1 MIFLNFSYSLEE
13 KPQIHSMVF
22 LFIVSTFYKYLLS
35 GVEVGKSA
43 NIGAQNLLKINW
55 NASHMELWL
64 QGFYLQDKVEKNQ
77 PLFPDRMQGMFL
89 GIQLNRTDGGGVKY
103 HPELWEICSTILY
116 DPGAP
121 QAVT

>member
-55 NASHMELWL
+55 NASHMEL
-64 QGFYLQDKVEKNQ
+64 
-77 PLFPDRMQGMFL
+77 
-89 GIQLNRTDGGGVKY
+89 
-103 HPELWEICSTILY
+103 
-116 DPGAP
+116 
-121 QAVT
+121 